1 MSYLVLFVVCF
12 FSGGLLLIRSKA
24 WAVKSRINI
33 LLAFSASYLLGIC
46 FLHLIPDIFAHG
58 FQAAGLFLL
67 IGFFLQLG
75 LDYFSGGIEHGHT
88 HISSKRLGRFPLLVF
103 VSLGIHSYLEAL
115 PVEHLAHEHNMN
127 YYLVGLLLHKAPI
140 AFVLVSLLLAYQLNK
155 RLIWIALFIFS
166 ILGPLGVWTGNL
178 FESTAIFLQ
187 ASLAISVGIILHLST
202 TILLE
207 TNEEHS
213 IEWEKLLPILFGIL
227 LSLFS
232 I

>member
-1 MSYLVLFVVCF
+1 MSYLVLFVVSF
-12 FSGGLLLIRSKA
+12 FSGALLLIRTKD
-24 WAVKSRINI
+24 WAVRARINI

-67 IGFFLQLG
+67 FGFFLQLG

-88 HISSKRLGRFPLLVF
+88 HVNRKRLGRFPLLVF

-115 PVEHLAHEHNMN
+115 PVEHLAHEHDMN

-140 AFVLVSLLLAYQLNK
+140 AFVLVSLLLAYELNK

-166 ILGPLGVWTGNL
+166 VLGPLGVWTGNF
-178 FESTAIFLQ
+178 FESTANFLQ

-207 TNEEHS
+207 TNEEHT
-213 IEWEKLLPILFGIL
+213 IEWRKLLPILFGIL
-227 LSLFS
+227 LSLIS